1 MFWDWS
7 ALFAISATPLTMT
20 LKQFIP
26 HQKHR
31 YHNRENE
38 GFVTTETPR
47 TLFMTALT
55 NKIFNSHWLLEQ
67 FSYEYRKTNAKL
79 ITPTNHNRSRQHNE
93 CIRIPSNL
101 PVTCSRRGKDHAYKL
116 RLVLVLL
123 IIGWKTDAIF
133 LSQSLR
139 AAIAIT

>member
-7 ALFAISATPLTMT
+7 ALFASSATPLTMT

-38 GFVTTETPR
+38 EFVTTKTPT

-55 NKIFNSHWLLEQ
+55 NTIFNSHWVLEQ
-67 FSYEYRKTNAKL
+67 FSYEYRKTNTKI
-79 ITPTNHNRSRQHNE
+79 ITPTNHNMSRQRNE
-93 CIRIPSNL
+93 WIRIPSNL
-101 PVTCSRRGKDHAYKL
+101 PVTCSRLVNDHAYKL
-116 RLVLVLL
+116 QLLLVLL
-123 IIGWKTDAIF
+123 IIGWKTEALF

-139 AAIAIT
+139 VAIAIT